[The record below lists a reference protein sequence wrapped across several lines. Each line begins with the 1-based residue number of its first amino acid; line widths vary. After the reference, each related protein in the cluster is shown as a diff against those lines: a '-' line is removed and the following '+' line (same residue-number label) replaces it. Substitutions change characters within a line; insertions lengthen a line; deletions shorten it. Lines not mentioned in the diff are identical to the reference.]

1 MKKEITNPPANQWEP
16 FFKAL
21 YDGTE
26 HEIELRALP
35 SCKQLFT
42 NWDNTAQIEG
52 FIKGNITQN
61 LYFGVCTREGQKGD
75 KEATRELTTLWTDID
90 FKDFSGGEEE
100 AREFLGK
107 TLNIPTTAVVHTG
120 NGLHLYWIF
129 KEAEAARPEVEAY
142 LKGLAKRLRG
152 DKKAA
157 ELARI
162 LRIPGTFN
170 YKDGGKKPVRLIK
183 LDSNLRYNLS
193 DFEDLKDDTPANDA
207 VAHTVNVQE
216 ITDRC
221 AFLKYCHNNRA
232 TLTEPLWYAMVSN
245 VARISP
251 GGPDLVHAL
260 SQGHPGY
267 SRSETDQKI
276 LHSLNG
282 AGPHTCQNIK
292 DTMKGCI
299 GKDCGKDCHVKAP
312 IALFGGKANKE
323 VTEQAVQKVKGI
335 GIADFLS
342 LEFPPRE
349 NILDP
354 WLPMQGLCMIHA
366 PRGIGKTFLSLNI
379 AVAVASGG
387 QFLRWRAPQERG
399 VLLLDGEMPG
409 IVLQERLS
417 YIIASVDDEPTA
429 PLTIITPDL
438 QPSGMPNLIELEGQ
452 EAIEPYLKDIS
463 LVIVDNI
470 STLCRGGRE
479 NEGESWLPV
488 QEWALK
494 LRSRGISVLFIHHS
508 GKAGQQ
514 RGTSRREDVL
524 DTVISLK
531 HPAEYRPDMGA
542 CFEVHFEKSRGIYGD
557 VVKPFEAKMET
568 HGGKYI
574 WTLKDLEES
583 LTDKVAELM
592 KEGIPQHE
600 IAELLGKAKGTIS
613 KHVKK
618 AKMNG
623 VS

>member
-1 MKKEITNPPANQWEP
+1 MKR
-16 FFKAL
+16 
-21 YDGTE
+21 D
-26 HEIELRALP
+26 
-35 SCKQLFT
+35 
-42 NWDNTAQIEG
+42 
-52 FIKGNITQN
+52 
-61 LYFGVCTREGQKGD
+61 
-75 KEATRELTTLWTDID
+75 
-90 FKDFSGGEEE
+90 
-100 AREFLGK
+100 
-107 TLNIPTTAVVHTG
+107 LNIPLPEAPEWLFAKTATEKTPMADIYDAKTG
-120 NGLHLYWIF
+120 SRNESLTRLVGSFLNDHKGLTLPELIDMACLWN
-129 KEAEAARPEVEAY
+129 KGLSNSLPLEEVERTC
-142 LKGLAKRLRG
+142 KSIFDRHH
-152 DKKAA
+152 
-157 ELARI
+157 
-162 LRIPGTFN
+162 
-170 YKDGGKKPVRLIK
+170 
-183 LDSNLRYNLS
+183 S
-193 DFEDLKDDTPANDA
+193 EDPER
-207 VAHTVNVQE
+207 QE
-216 ITDRC
+216 R
-221 AFLKYCHNNRA
+221 R
-232 TLTEPLWYAMVSN
+232 
-245 VARISP
+245 
-251 GGPDLVHAL
+251 
-260 SQGHPGY
+260 Q
-267 SRSETDQKI
+267 
-276 LHSLNG
+276 
-282 AGPHTCQNIK
+282 
-292 DTMKGCI
+292 
-299 GKDCGKDCHVKAP
+299 VKA
-312 IALFGGKANKE
+312 ID
-323 VTEQAVQKVKGI
+323 
-335 GIADFLS
+335 IADFLS

-354 WLPMQGLCMIHA
+354 WLPMQGLCMVHA
-366 PRGIGKTFLSLNI
+366 PRGIGKTFLGLNI
-379 AVAVASGG
+379 AVAVTSRG
-387 QFLRWRAPQERG
+387 QFLRWRAPKERG

-417 YIIASVDDEPTA
+417 YIIASVDEEPTA

-508 GKAGQQ
+508 GKGGQQ